1 MNERLDPA
9 QALAITRH
17 ARARMAR
24 HAGTPRWY
32 APLYGLGCGAMVASL
47 AFRGPA
53 QAVVGTAA
61 LMGIIALYSYWSRS
75 SGLKVNG
82 YRRGRTLP
90 ITIAVLVTAMLAIG
104 IAAGTRDIPGYGWT
118 PLVCG
123 AVFGVISALASAA
136 WDRRWIAD
144 IEDGR

>member
-9 QALAITRH
+9 QALAI
-17 ARARMAR
+17 ARDARTRMAR

-32 APLYGLGCGAMVASL
+32 APLYGLGSGAMVASL

-53 QAVVGTAA
+53 Q
-61 LMGIIALYSYWSRS
+61 MGIMVAGLLGISALYAKWSRD
-75 SGLKVNG
+75 SGLSVNG

-90 ITIAVLVTAMLAIG
+90 ITIGLLAAALLAIG
-104 IAAGTRDIPGYGWT
+104 IALRVRDIPGYGWA
-118 PLVCG
+118 PLACG
-123 AVFGVISALASAA
+123 AVFGVVSALASAA